1 MANRFKKK
9 TRSQGFEKD
18 VMDGSALNYNDEINL
33 VKSVNINNRN
43 FVYPLYQTN
52 LKVFVYEFIKT
63 YLHSL
68 YMGNLKDDKIV
79 IENFAALASNAN
91 PVMTAPQI
99 AAYKENGS
107 AIIEN
112 HSIYVHLRYMGAPYQ
127 VTVFLV
133 SNSSGMFSELKYFI
147 SVLGIENESYQTN
160 QLASYIIDESIRN
173 SIYKNSILNLK
184 FDSEGRI
191 DIEEMNI
198 KEFKSEKL
206 DEIFIPASYKTEIKK
221 FHKCIK
227 DYEDIGLRLR
237 YLFSG
242 KPGTGKTKSV
252 RTLINMCYKKA
263 TIVLTEGDVDFKALF
278 DFARLFEPAI
288 ICLDDLDLIVGS
300 RSNHFSPNKLSSFL
314 QELDGFDKNNVF
326 LLATT
331 NDKDLVDLAASRPL
345 RFDLTLDFGILD
357 NKNYYDLVLANT
369 KNEKILTIFDDELM
383 GSLKKKK
390 VTGAFI
396 VNLIHQ
402 AEIMDRINP
411 ETDLKKYLENFIEM
425 SYAGFYKEHKEE
437 QKEFGFSMNKASNDD
452 FLVFES

>member
-1 MANRFKKK
+1 MANRFKKR
-9 TRSQGFEKD
+9 TRGQGFESD
-18 VMDGSALNYNDEINL
+18 VLDGSALNYNEEINL
-33 VKSVNINNRN
+33 VKSVNINKKN

-63 YLHSL
+63 YLHGL
-68 YMGNLKDDKIV
+68 YNGTQKNDKIE

-91 PVMTAPQI
+91 PVMTAPQV
-99 AAYKENGS
+99 ATYNENGS

-127 VTVFLV
+127 VTVFLTN
-133 SNSSGMFSELKYFI
+133 NSSGMFAELKYFL
-147 SVLGIENESYQTN
+147 SVLGVENESFQTN
-160 QLASYIIDESIRN
+160 QLAIHIISEAIKN
-173 SIYKNSILNLK
+173 SIYKNSIMNLK
-184 FDSEGRI
+184 FDSEGRM
-191 DIEEMNI
+191 DIAEMNI
-198 KEFKSEKL
+198 NEFKTEKL

-221 FHKCIK
+221 FYRCIK
-227 DYEDIGLRLR
+227 DYEKIGLRLR

-263 TIVLTEGDVDFKALF
+263 TIILTEGDVDFKALF

-288 ICLDDLDLIVGS
+288 ICLDDLDLLIGS
-300 RSNHFSPNKLSSFL
+300 RSSNYSPKLLSSFL

-331 NDKDLVDLAASRPL
+331 NEKELVDLAASRPL
-345 RFDLTLDFGILD
+345 RFDLTLDFGRLD
-357 NKNYYDLVLANT
+357 SKNYYDIVIANT
-369 KNEKILTIFDDELM
+369 KNEKILSIFDEELM
-383 GSLKKKK
+383 DSLKKKK

-402 AEIMDRINP
+402 AEIMDRIKPDTN
-411 ETDLKKYLENFIEM
+411 LKKYIQNFIDM
-425 SYAGFYKEHKEE
+425 SYNGFYKDYEDEV
-437 QKEFGFSMNKASNDD
+437 KEFGFGMSKASNDD
-452 FLVFES
+452 FLEFE

>member
-9 TRSQGFEKD
+9 TRSQGFESD
-18 VMDGSALNYNDEINL
+18 VMDGSALNYNEEINL
-33 VKSVNINNRN
+33 VKSVNINKRN
-43 FVYPLYQTN
+43 FVYPLFQSS

-63 YLHSL
+63 YLHGL
-68 YMGNLKDDKIV
+68 YMGTQKNENLV

-99 AAYKENGS
+99 ATYKENGS

-127 VTVFLV
+127 VTVFLI
-133 SNSSGMFSELKYFI
+133 SNGNGMFNDLKYFI
-147 SVLGIENESYQTN
+147 SVLGIENNSYQTH
-160 QLASYIIDESIRN
+160 QLADHIISESIKN
-173 SIYKNSILNLK
+173 SIYKNSIINLK

-198 KEFKSEKL
+198 SEFKSEKL
-206 DEIFIPASYKTEIKK
+206 EEIFIPASYKTELKK
-221 FHKCIK
+221 FYKCIK
-227 DYEDIGLRLR
+227 DYKDIGLKLR

-252 RTLINMCYKKA
+252 RTLINMCHKKA
-263 TIVLTEGDVDFKALF
+263 TILLTEGDVDFKALF

-288 ICLDDLDLIVGS
+288 ICLDDLDLLVGS
-300 RSNHFSPNKLSSFL
+300 RSSNYSPKLLSSFL

-331 NDKDLVDLAASRPL
+331 NDKELVDLAASRPL
-345 RFDLTLDFGILD
+345 RFDLTLDFGMLD
-357 NKNYYDLVLANT
+357 NKNYYDLVMANT
-369 KNEKILTIFDDELM
+369 KNEKILNIFDDELM
-383 GSLKKKK
+383 DSLKKKK

-402 AEIMDRINP
+402 AEIMDKINP
-411 ETDLKKYLENFIEM
+411 ATDLKKYLQNFIEM
-425 SYAGFYKEHKEE
+425 SYNGFYKEHEDE
-437 QKEFGFSMNKASNDD
+437 QKDFGFSMSKASNDD
-452 FLVFES
+452 FLELEL

>member
-9 TRSQGFEKD
+9 ARGQGFESE
-18 VMDGSALNYNDEINL
+18 VIDGSALGYNEEINF
-33 VKSVNINNRN
+33 VKSVNINKRN
-43 FVYPLYQTN
+43 FVYPLYQTS

-63 YLHSL
+63 YLHGL
-68 YMGNLKDDKIV
+68 YIGTQKNDNLV

-91 PVMTAPQI
+91 PVMTAPQV
-99 AAYKENGS
+99 ATYKENGS

-133 SNSSGMFSELKYFI
+133 SNTSGMFSELKYFI
-147 SVLGIENESYQTN
+147 SVLGIENESFQTN
-160 QLASYIIDESIRN
+160 QLATYIINEAIKN

-184 FDSEGRI
+184 FDSDGRI

-198 KEFKSEKL
+198 NEFKTEKL

-221 FHKCIK
+221 FYKCIK
-227 DYEDIGLRLR
+227 DYKDIGLRLR
-237 YLFSG
+237 FLFSG

-263 TIVLTEGDVDFKALF
+263 TIILTEGDVDFKALF

-300 RSNHFSPNKLSSFL
+300 RQERYSPAKLSGFL

-326 LLATT
+326 LLSTT
-331 NDKDLVDLAASRPL
+331 NDKELVDYAASRPL
-345 RFDLTLDFGILD
+345 RFDLTLDFGMLD
-357 NKNYYDLVLANT
+357 NKNYSDLVLANT
-369 KNEKILTIFDDELM
+369 KSEKILEIFDDELM
-383 GSLKKKK
+383 DSLKKKK

-402 AEIMDRINP
+402 AEIMDKINP
-411 ETDLKKYLENFIEM
+411 GTDLKRYLQNFIEM
-425 SYAGFYKEHKEE
+425 SYAGFYKEHEEE
-437 QKEFGFSMNKASNDD
+437 QKEFGFSMSKASNDD
-452 FLVFES
+452 FLELEL

>member
-9 TRSQGFEKD
+9 ARAQGFESE
-18 VMDGSALNYNDEINL
+18 VIDGSALGYNEEINF
-33 VKSVNINNRN
+33 VKSVNINKRN
-43 FVYPLYQTN
+43 FVYPLYQTS

-63 YLHSL
+63 YFHGL
-68 YMGNLKDDKIV
+68 YIGTQKNDNLV

-91 PVMTAPQI
+91 PVMTAPQV
-99 AAYKENGS
+99 ATYKENGS

-133 SNSSGMFSELKYFI
+133 SNTSGMFSELKYFI
-147 SVLGIENESYQTN
+147 SVLGIENESFQTN
-160 QLASYIIDESIRN
+160 QLATYIINEAIKN

-184 FDSEGRI
+184 FDSDGRI

-198 KEFKSEKL
+198 NEFKTEKL

-221 FHKCIK
+221 FYKCIK
-227 DYEDIGLRLR
+227 DYKDIGLRLR
-237 YLFSG
+237 FLFSG

-263 TIVLTEGDVDFKALF
+263 TIILTEGDVDFKALF
-278 DFARLFEPAI
+278 DFAKLFEPAI

-300 RSNHFSPNKLSSFL
+300 RQERYSPAKLSSFL

-326 LLATT
+326 LLSTT
-331 NDKDLVDLAASRPL
+331 NDKELVDYAASRPL
-345 RFDLTLDFGILD
+345 RFDLTLDFGMLD
-357 NKNYYDLVLANT
+357 NKNYSDLVLANT
-369 KNEKILTIFDDELM
+369 KSEKILKIFDNELM
-383 GSLKKKK
+383 DSLKKKK

-402 AEIMDRINP
+402 AEIMDKINP
-411 ETDLKKYLENFIEM
+411 GTDLKRYLQNFIEM
-425 SYAGFYKEHKEE
+425 SYSGFYKEHEEE
-437 QKEFGFSMNKASNDD
+437 QKEFGFSMSKASNDD
-452 FLVFES
+452 FLELEL